1 MSTMECKLK
10 HIELIQQ
17 VIQRM
22 AGNSFLLKGWSIT
35 LVAALFVLSAKD
47 AQTLLLLIALL
58 PILSFWGLDGYFLRQ
73 ERLYRKLYDK
83 VIVTAP
89 EQIDFSMSTQP
100 FMGDV
105 DDWLRTCCSST
116 LLAFHAP
123 ILGAVLLILCIVL
136 INL

>member
-1 MSTMECKLK
+1 MNTMECKLK

-35 LVAALFVLSAKD
+35 LVAALFALSTKD
-47 AQTLLLLIALL
+47 AQILFLLIAFL
-58 PILSFWGLDGYFLRQ
+58 PIFAFWGLDGYFLRQ

-83 VIVTAP
+83 VIATTP
-89 EQIDFSMSTQP
+89 EHIDFSMNTRP
-100 FMGDV
+100 FVNDV
-105 DDWLRTCCSST
+105 DDWLQTCYSST

-123 ILGAVLLILCIVL
+123 LLGAMLLIFYFVFF
-136 INL
+136 NQ